1 MKKFEEEQKAIELE
15 IKKYKPITT
24 YKNDLKFTSL
34 PYETAMMEKD
44 SLLKEKRVRWHES
57 LSKDA
62 YVEEALNILDDMQ
75 PNGAKKT
82 AVPSSKTKKGKV
94 VGSL

>member
-1 MKKFEEEQKAIELE
+1 MQKD
-15 IKKYKPITT
+15 T
-24 YKNDLKFTSL
+24 
-34 PYETAMMEKD
+34 
-44 SLLKEKRVRWHES
+44 LLKEKRVRWHES

-75 PNGAKKT
+75 PNGGKNT
-82 AVPSSKTKKGKV
+82 ATPASKTKKGKI